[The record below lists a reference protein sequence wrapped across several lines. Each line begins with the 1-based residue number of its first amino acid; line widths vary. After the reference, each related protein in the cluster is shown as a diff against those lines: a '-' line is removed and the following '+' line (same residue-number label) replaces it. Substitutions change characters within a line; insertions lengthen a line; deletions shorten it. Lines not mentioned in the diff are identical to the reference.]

1 MIWDDWSDEDINR
14 AMTCIVYNCHGWEL
28 TKNGTAYYHCGID
41 SSGYYIQEIIDF
53 CNSPEEMWP
62 IILEN
67 RINLNAY
74 DDPDQGWSATTDT
87 SFFVDSDNPLRAAA
101 IVFLMMNGVKPE

>member
-1 MIWDDWSDEDINR
+1 MNTWDDWGDEDINR
-14 AMTCIVYNCHGWEL
+14 AMTCIIYNCHGWGL
-28 TKNGTAYYHCGID
+28 TQNGNGYYHCGVD
-41 SSGYYIQEIIDF
+41 GSGYYLQEVIDF

-62 IILEN
+62 IIIEN

-74 DDPDQGWSATTDT
+74 NDPEQGWSSTTDT

-101 IVFLMMNGVKPE
+101 IVFLMMNGVKP